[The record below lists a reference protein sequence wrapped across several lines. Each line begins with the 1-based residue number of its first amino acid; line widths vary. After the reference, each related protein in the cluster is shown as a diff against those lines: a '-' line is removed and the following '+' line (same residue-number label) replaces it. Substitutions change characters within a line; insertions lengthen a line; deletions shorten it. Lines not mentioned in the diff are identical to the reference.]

1 MVEAREKEIF
11 RTFIISLG
19 ITVLVCLAAT
29 FFIISITNNR
39 LIEEQA
45 RTQGRTHFKTIVMT
59 RKWNARHGGVYV
71 KKAPGVQSNPYL
83 DNPDITAM
91 DGTVYTKKNPALM
104 TREISEYSE
113 KEGLFSFHMTSL
125 KPLNPVN
132 APDAFERDALE
143 KFEKGIKEVSKTFE
157 KNSGTYF
164 RYMEP
169 LFVEEE
175 CLQCHAQ
182 HGYKLGDIRGG
193 ISVTFSLQDVKNVQK
208 KNTLIIVLLA
218 IVSTSII
225 LGLTGLFTVR
235 LMRQVSEGR
244 RKIEK
249 MAITDE
255 LTGLYNRRHI
265 IMRFE
270 EEFERAKR
278 LSTSVCCIML
288 DLDNFKQINDT
299 YGHLVGDDVL
309 RETARLLQDSIRT
322 YDVIGRYG
330 GEEFLIILP
339 DTDSEETRIFAER
352 IRSVIKVSKAI
363 KSLLTHGDAVSVS
376 LGTTCIRES
385 DSHIDALL
393 KRADD
398 CLYQAKASGK
408 DRVEYS

>member
-1 MVEAREKEIF
+1 MEKAREKEIF
-11 RTFIISLG
+11 KTFIISLA
-19 ITVLVCLAAT
+19 ITLLACLAAT
-29 FFIISITNNR
+29 FVIVSITNNR

-45 RTQGRTHFKTIVMT
+45 RTQGRTHFKSIVMT

-83 DNPDITAM
+83 DNPDITAI

-125 KPLNPVN
+125 KPLNPIN
-132 APDAFERDALE
+132 APDEFERDAL
-143 KFEKGIKEVSKTFE
+143 KNFEKGTKEAYESFE
-157 KNSGTYF
+157 KKSRAYF
-164 RYMEP
+164 RYMGP

-175 CLQCHAQ
+175 CLQCHAK

-193 ISVTFSLQDVKNVQK
+193 ISITFSLQDVKNIQR
-208 KNTLIIVLLA
+208 KNTIVIIMLA
-218 IVSTSII
+218 IISTSII
-225 LGLTGLFTVR
+225 LGLTGLFTIR
-235 LMRQVSEGR
+235 LMRQVSQAR

-255 LTGLYNRRHI
+255 LTGLFNRRHI
-265 IMRFE
+265 IARFE

-299 YGHLVGDDVL
+299 YGHLIGDDVL
-309 RETARLLQDSIRT
+309 RETARLLQESIRT

-330 GEEFLIILP
+330 GEEFLIIFP
-339 DTDSEETRIFAER
+339 DTGPEETRLFAER
-352 IRSVIKVSKAI
+352 IRAVIKESKAI
-363 KSLLTHGDAVSVS
+363 KSLLTHGNAVSVS

-385 DSHIDALL
+385 DRHIDELL

-398 CLYQAKASGK
+398 CLYQAKVSGK
-408 DRVEYS
+408 DRVKCS